1 MTGWFYSQAMELRW
15 WSIEVLDAPGGSA
28 RAWRD
33 ALGNALTEA
42 AITNGAY
49 RWEWH
54 MQPWGLLFEIAFR
67 TDEAWSAFRALP
79 VVSAALDAVPDAE
92 HGLYVYPGRGG
103 SGGRTSPRRPHPT
116 AGAGGAELPLSEVH
130 DFVGLAGVRR
140 PASIGL
146 SIAQL
151 I

>member
-1 MTGWFYSQAMELRW
+1 MELRW
-15 WSIEVLDAPGGSA
+15 WSIEVLDGPRGTA

-33 ALGNALTEA
+33 SLGNSLTEA

-54 MQPWGLLFEIAFR
+54 QHQWGILFEIAFH
-67 TDEAWSAFRALP
+67 TDEAWEQYRALP
-79 VVSAALDAVPDAE
+79 VVSAALDAVPDAA

-103 SGGRTSPRRPHPT
+103 SGGRTEPRRPHPIS
-116 AGAGGAELPLSEVH
+116 GGGAAEMPLSELVELVTLR
-130 DFVGLAGVRR
+130 DGRR
-140 PASIGL
+140 PAFTLGIH
-146 SIAQL
+146 QL